1 MRSRRSIGWVAF
13 VLCAFISFGASAP
26 ADAKHSRTRARAHST
41 PAPSLDMYS
50 RRALRR
56 ARTILQ
62 LKLLELREERLDRA
76 RRVIEKNLPPNA
88 LFSRG
93 P

>member
-1 MRSRRSIGWVAF
+1 MRFPFTIVPAIILSMLILG
-13 VLCAFISFGASAP
+13 CASAP
-26 ADAKHSRTRARAHST
+26 ALAKHSHHRASATSQ
-41 PAPSLDMYS
+41 PPQSLDMYS

-76 RRVIEKNLPPNA
+76 RRVIEKRLPLST
-88 LFSRG
+88 LFSHNS
-93 P
+93 